1 MLIFL
6 PKKFNPK
13 VLAIEEL
20 TNLST
25 LTLDQLLGIL
35 IAYEM
40 KISKRKSAAKVSS
53 FKVEKKWNDDHD
65 DSCYELDE

>member
-1 MLIFL
+1 VLIFL

-53 FKVEKKWNDDHD
+53 FKVEKK
-65 DSCYELDE
+65 